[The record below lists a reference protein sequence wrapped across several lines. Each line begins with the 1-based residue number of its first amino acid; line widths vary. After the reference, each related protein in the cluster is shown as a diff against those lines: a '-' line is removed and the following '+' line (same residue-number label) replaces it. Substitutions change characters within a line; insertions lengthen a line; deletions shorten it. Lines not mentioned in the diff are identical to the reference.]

1 MNKRVVQL
9 QLFYEC
15 LFLLRLAIQ
24 NNGADIQEL
33 GMESLEGERTFELVY
48 PITRCVKL

>member
-1 MNKRVVQL
+1 MNKRVILL

-33 GMESLEGERTFELVY
+33 GMESLEGEGTFELVY
-48 PITRCVKL
+48 LIMRFVRL